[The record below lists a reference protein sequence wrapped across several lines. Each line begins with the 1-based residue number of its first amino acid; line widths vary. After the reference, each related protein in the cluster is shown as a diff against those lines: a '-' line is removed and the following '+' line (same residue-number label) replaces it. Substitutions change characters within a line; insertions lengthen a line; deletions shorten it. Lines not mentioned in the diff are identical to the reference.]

1 MTLLETLGAFTF
13 GFTVDALAT
22 LVFHFTQR
30 SKPYAAAS
38 VNVLCQGLALFV
50 WVDVSKNYWIAMPY
64 LAGLWLGGVVG
75 VKLKARLEKQ

>member
-1 MTLLETLGAFTF
+1 MTFLEALGAFTF

-30 SKPYAAAS
+30 SKPYSAAS
-38 VNVLCQGLALFV
+38 VNVVCQGLALFV

-75 VKLKARLEKQ
+75 VKLKAHLEKQ